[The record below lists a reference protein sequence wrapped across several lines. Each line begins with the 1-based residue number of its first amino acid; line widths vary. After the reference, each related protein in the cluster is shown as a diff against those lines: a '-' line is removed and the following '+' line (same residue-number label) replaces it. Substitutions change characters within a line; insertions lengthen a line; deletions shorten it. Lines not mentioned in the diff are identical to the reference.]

1 MRILRKNYI
10 GVLITLLVG
19 GIIFTQCSD
28 SLTNT
33 EQDLSKGN
41 LVIKM
46 TDAPFP
52 IDLIEEAN
60 VTISKIEIRKVIE
73 NDTADSNPFMVVS
86 DKDTTLNLLDL
97 TNDVTATLVD
107 LELDPN
113 TFDLVRLYVSDAS
126 ITVVDSITNGPATF
140 DMKVPSG
147 PQTGIKVFIE
157 PPITVEGG
165 LTTELLLDFDVSKS
179 FVVQG
184 NPFTPAGIKG
194 FIFKPVIRAVNQ
206 STAGQISGFVSDT
219 TDSTIAD
226 AQVWVTK
233 ADTVF
238 SSTMSD
244 TTGFYALIG
253 LPEGMYDLYGVK
265 SGFDTTMVSGV
276 TVTAGNKTSVD
287 LELVEQ

>member
-1 MRILRKNYI
+1 MQILKKNYI
-10 GVLITLLVG
+10 GALITLLVG
-19 GIIFTQCSD
+19 GLIFTQCSD
-28 SLTNT
+28 SLTNS
-33 EQDLSKGN
+33 EPDPSKGN

-107 LELDPN
+107 LEIDPN
-113 TFDLVRLYVSDAS
+113 TFDLIRIYVSDAS

-147 PQTGIKVFIE
+147 PQTGIKVFID
-157 PPITVEGG
+157 PPVIVEDG

-206 STAGQISGFVSDT
+206 STAGQIKGFVSDT

-253 LPEGMYDLYGVK
+253 LPEGMYDLYGTK
-265 SGFDTTMVSGV
+265 SGFDTTVVNGVS
-276 TVTAGNKTSVD
+276 VTAGNKTTVD